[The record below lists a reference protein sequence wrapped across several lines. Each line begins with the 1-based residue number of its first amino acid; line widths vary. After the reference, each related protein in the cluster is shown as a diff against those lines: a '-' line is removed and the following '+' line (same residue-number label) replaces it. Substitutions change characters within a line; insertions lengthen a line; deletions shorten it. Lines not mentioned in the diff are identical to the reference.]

1 MWRSVTISCK
11 PGFEDIVSLSI
22 FESGFSGLI
31 EKADSGDPCYTAY
44 YLASTEKKQDPLAKL
59 SDALK
64 MRETNPGESPCTIVA
79 VEDVPDEDWELT
91 WREGL
96 GALEIGS
103 RLVVRPSWVDYD
115 NEDGR
120 IEIVI
125 DPKMAFGTGS
135 HETTRLCLEFL
146 ERTNL
151 KDVSV
156 LDAGCGS
163 GVLSIAAVKLGARCA
178 IGFDLD
184 HDSVVNADENIR
196 SNRVHDYITVYQGE
210 LSTVEPGHFNLVLAN
225 IISSA
230 LIPNI
235 RRFHRFLMPGGWIM
249 FSGLLA
255 EEEKNFIKVLSTNG
269 FRIRNITRIGEW
281 IAVEAESKL

>member
-1 MWRSVTISCK
+1 MWRSVTITCK

-31 EKADSGDPCYTAY
+31 EKTDSSDPCYTAY
-44 YLASTEKKQDPLAKL
+44 YLASSEKKDPLAKL
-59 SDALK
+59 TAALK
-64 MRETNPGESPCTIVA
+64 KKELKPEEAMATIVA
-79 VEDVPDEDWELT
+79 VEDVPDEDWESA
-91 WREGL
+91 WRKGL
-96 GALEIGS
+96 GALEIGE

-120 IEIVI
+120 VDIVI

-156 LDAGCGS
+156 LDVGCGS

-178 IGFDLD
+178 IGFDND
-184 HDSVVNADENIR
+184 HDSVLNADENIR
-196 SNRVHDYITVYQGE
+196 ANRVHDYITVYQGD
-210 LSTVEPGHFNLVLAN
+210 LATVEPGHFNLVLAN
-225 IISSA
+225 LISSA
-230 LIPNI
+230 LLPNLK
-235 RRFHRFLMPGGWIM
+235 RFHRFLMPGGWVV

-255 EEEKNFIKVLSTNG
+255 EEEKEFRKQLSAAG
-269 FRIRNITRIGEW
+269 FRVRNVTCLGEW
-281 IAVEAESKL
+281 IAIEVESIR